1 MNAALQLHRNQFD
14 YDNRE
19 PVPLEDCEAEQAW
32 IENATEQLLSK
43 MDVKV
48 KRQGKPVRSV
58 TFEQFAQAL
67 DEHGMSKLQDY
78 GVSPV
83 AFGLLLWCAV
93 YNPGGSKEV
102 VENLL
107 GVPDAKQV
115 FRDIA
120 DALLAPLAADGVIAD
135 AEDAAS

>member
-1 MNAALQLHRNQFD
+1 MNALSKAQFEF
-14 YDNRE
+14 DNRQ
-19 PVPLEDCEAEQAW
+19 PVELPDGEAELIW
-32 IENATEQLLSK
+32 IENATEQLLNK

-48 KRQGKPVRSV
+48 ARRGKPARSV

-67 DEHGMSKLQDY
+67 DEHGMSKLQGY
-78 GVSPV
+78 GASPI

-93 YNPGGSKEV
+93 YNSMGGKEV

-107 GVPDAKQV
+107 GVPDAKKA

-120 DALLAPLAADGVIAD
+120 DDLLTPLAADGVIAD
-135 AEDAAS
+135 AEDAES

>member
-1 MNAALQLHRNQFD
+1 MNALSKAQFEF
-14 YDNRE
+14 DNRQ
-19 PVPLEDCEAEQAW
+19 PVELPDGEAERIW
-32 IENATEQLLSK
+32 VENATEQLLNK

-78 GVSPV
+78 GVSPA

-93 YNPGGSKEV
+93 CSPGSSKEV
-102 VENLL
+102 AENIL
-107 GVPDAKQV
+107 GVPDATKI

-135 AEDAAS
+135 AEDAES

>member
-1 MNAALQLHRNQFD
+1 MNALSKAQFEF
-14 YDNRE
+14 DNRQ
-19 PVPLEDCEAEQAW
+19 PVELPDGEAERIW
-32 IENATEQLLSK
+32 LENATEQLLNK
-43 MDVKV
+43 VDIKV

-78 GVSPV
+78 GVSPS

-93 YNPGGSKEV
+93 CNPSGGKEV
-102 VENLL
+102 AENIL
-107 GVPDAKQV
+107 GVPDATKF

-120 DALLAPLAADGVIAD
+120 DGLLAPLAADGVIAD
-135 AEDAAS
+135 AEDASS